1 MNTID
6 YTAKGQKVQFSKKA
20 VNINGKDY
28 AYTGMTA
35 IKHSSAKHLYLFK
48 YEDSWRILPYNDED
62 EQKLKVIFARIAELN
77 AKRADALA
85 RKAAAKA
92 VTVAP
97 PTPKIDV
104 KSIMENVEEAPAEE
118 PAPEVPVEPEP
129 VVEPVEEVPVEPVV
143 EPEPVVEEAP
153 AEEPAPIEDLV
164 EEVPAEPVVEETPI
178 ELVEETPV
186 EPVLEPEPVVEETP
200 AEEPA
205 PVEEPVAE
213 VVEEAPAE
221 ETPAEEKP
229 AEEKSAEE
237 KPAEETAEPIFPP
250 EEKKKKLKKSFLIF
264 AAVIAAFIILGVIYF
279 FVLGTSNN
287 PTVGPNSD
295 ETQQYEDIDGL
306 IEDLQD
312 DN

>member
-48 YEDSWRILPYNDED
+48 YEDSWRILPYNEED
-62 EQKLKVIFARIAELN
+62 EQKLKVLFARIADLN

-85 RKAAAKA
+85 RKAAAEA

-104 KSIMENVEEAPAEE
+104 KSVMEAAEETPAEAVAE
-118 PAPEVPVEPEP
+118 AA
-129 VVEPVEEVPVEPVV
+129 VEPVV
-143 EPEPVVEEAP
+143 EPAP
-153 AEEPAPIEDLV
+153 
-164 EEVPAEPVVEETPI
+164 EVQIV
-178 ELVEETPV
+178 
-186 EPVLEPEPVVEETP
+186 EPEPVAEEVP

-205 PVEEPVAE
+205 PVEEPIE
-213 VVEEAPAE
+213 ETPVEEPSTVEEPIEETSAEPAEEVPAEEPAPVEKLAE
-221 ETPAEEKP
+221 ETPAEPASVEAPATEEKP
-229 AEEKSAEE
+229 AEE

-250 EEKKKKLKKSFLIF
+250 EEKKKKLKKSFLVF
-264 AAVIAAFIILGVIYF
+264 AAVLAAFIILGVVYF

-287 PTVGPNSD
+287 PTVGPNSN
-295 ETQQYEDIDGL
+295 ETQQYEDIDSL